1 MQKVLELR
9 RRRNDS
15 AQFEALMEP
24 HFAVLYSAARRL
36 AASADDAEDLVQ
48 DVCIK
53 AYRHRADLRA
63 MEYPRAWL
71 LRTLY
76 NQFVDDQ
83 RRLKRSPQG
92 QPAAMDGTVEF
103 AAPEGTQPDRETE
116 RMMNREA
123 IEGAML
129 RLNRDQRSLLGMHD
143 IDGLS
148 LVQIQSVT
156 GLPIGTI
163 KSKLYRARVK
173 LGRLLSHLDPNSA
186 PATRT
191 GGQ

>member
-1 MQKVLELR
+1 MKVLLVE
-9 RRRNDS
+9 DD
-15 AQFEALMEP
+15 A
-24 HFAVLYSAARRL
+24 RL
-36 AASADDAEDLVQ
+36 AATVAD
-48 DVCIK
+48 
-53 AYRHRADLRA
+53 
-63 MEYPRAWL
+63 
-71 LRTLY
+71 
-76 NQFVDDQ
+76 
-83 RRLKRSPQG
+83 G
-92 QPAAMDGTVEF
+92 
-103 AAPEGTQPDRETE
+103 
-116 RMMNREA
+116 
-123 IEGAML
+123 
-129 RLNRDQRSLLGMHD
+129 LGMHD